1 MNLPANLAIPQDDD
15 WRQYVRFVKWEVL
28 PTGGRRVI
36 RPGEPFSRKY
46 LELSREFPEEW
57 CCDYGRWLPKPCG

>member
-1 MNLPANLAIPQDDD
+1 MNRREFLKATVAGVAAMNLPANLAIPQDDD

-36 RPGEPFSRKY
+36 RP
-46 LELSREFPEEW
+46 
-57 CCDYGRWLPKPCG
+57 